1 MSLIQHNE
9 FETKKI
15 QYTKPEKTGAYY
27 YSTMSYGASTPIHIQ
42 TPKMKCRCSGT
53 EILDKGAGMIEMEPL
68 GSDYNLYEK
77 FVHLDDRNIKETYN
91 KNKTWFGKEIPLEL
105 IDDMYKRSSKPVKQ
119 GEKPQFG
126 IKIPIAKGKVQCPVY
141 DQKRTCIDFRKIT
154 PECELIAVIHVR
166 GLKFLKHHYYC
177 DMYVSQI
184 KVIVPRKQKYE
195 IPDTYMIEDDEEDE
209 TEVLDESVLA
219 ELKYRQER
227 EQRLQELQNA
237 LDTKQKEYETLCTE
251 ITQIKRTIQSMQMD
265 I

>member
-1 MSLIQHNE
+1 MSLIKHNE
-9 FETKKI
+9 FDTKKI

-42 TPKMKCRCSGT
+42 TPKMKCRYSGT
-53 EILDKGAGMIEMEPL
+53 DVLDKGTGMIEMEPL

-105 IDDMYKRSSKPVKQ
+105 IDDMYKRCSKPIKQ
-119 GEKPQFG
+119 GEKPQFS
-126 IKIPIAKGKVQCPVY
+126 IKIPIVKGKVQCPVY
-141 DQKRTCIDFRKIT
+141 DQKRACIDFRKIT
-154 PECELIAVIHVR
+154 PECELIAVIHIR

-227 EQRLQELQNA
+227 EQRLKELQNE
-237 LDTKQKEYETLCTE
+237 LEEKQKEYERLGVD
-251 ITQIKRTIQSMQMD
+251 ITQIKQTIQSIQMD